1 MSLIY
6 PEGDIQPLDNQILM
20 NYIEGN
26 GSNTRDVQ
34 QSNFSDISNEKLEEH
49 KAEAL
54 NDNLKDKKTEKLC
67 QIHQSLNLYMIKRDY
82 KSRIRHKES

>member
-1 MSLIY
+1 
-6 PEGDIQPLDNQILM
+6 M

-26 GSNTRDVQ
+26 GSNTLDVQ

-67 QIHQSLNLYMIKRDY
+67 QIHQS
-82 KSRIRHKES
+82 